1 MEKTSYLKENCVRF
15 MKENSPPCNTKD
27 ADVCDNEHHTVGEN
41 CFKVLEK
48 HGKFDLNGVEYFSL
62 KC

>member
-1 MEKTSYLKENCVRF
+1 MRF